1 MISFSNMV
9 PSFEGNFHK
18 TLVEV
23 FLEGWWHLKSLGF
36 LQHGIAGG
44 TLGWPAKQ
52 QKSTPQVGSSIQS
65 FVSLLVVCFK

>member
-1 MISFSNMV
+1 MVSFSNMV

-23 FLEGWWHLKSLGF
+23 FLQGWWHLKSQSF
-36 LQHGIAGG
+36 LQNGIAGG

-52 QKSTPQVGSSIQS
+52 QKSTPQVGSSIQ
-65 FVSLLVVCFK
+65 